1 MLALLLLLISEP
13 STMSSNEFDWD
24 ALMNPALQQPLQT
37 MVSHCKPRQTVPFTS
52 VPASAQ
58 TPPRC
63 QQVTGR
69 AADSV
74 LFAAIT
80 HSAILVDPPR

>member
-52 VPASAQ
+52 VPARPACRKDPGTFPEARPPRARVRSAQ
-58 TPPRC
+58 DAVSRLDA
-63 QQVTGR
+63 R
-69 AADSV
+69 
-74 LFAAIT
+74 
-80 HSAILVDPPR
+80 